1 MEEKNNTTAE
11 KLSYEK
17 LEQAAMQLQQR
28 LMMAESRLRSID
40 FASMRLTWLFRVIEN
55 KGAFT
60 PEFVNKC
67 SEEVQELLTLEEAPE
82 EKCYEEAPEEKAD

>member
-28 LMMAESRLRSID
+28 LMIAENRLKSID

-55 KGAFT
+55 KDAFT

-67 SEEVQELLTLEEAPE
+67 SKEIQELLTLEEAPE
-82 EKCYEEAPEEKAD
+82 EKAD

>member
-28 LMMAESRLRSID
+28 LMIAENRLKSID

-55 KGAFT
+55 KDAFT

-67 SEEVQELLTLEEAPE
+67 SKEVQELLTLEEAPE
-82 EKCYEEAPEEKAD
+82 EKAD

>member
-28 LMMAESRLRSID
+28 LMIAENRLKSID

-55 KGAFT
+55 KDAFT
-60 PEFVNKC
+60 PEFVNRC

-82 EKCYEEAPEEKAD
+82 EKAD